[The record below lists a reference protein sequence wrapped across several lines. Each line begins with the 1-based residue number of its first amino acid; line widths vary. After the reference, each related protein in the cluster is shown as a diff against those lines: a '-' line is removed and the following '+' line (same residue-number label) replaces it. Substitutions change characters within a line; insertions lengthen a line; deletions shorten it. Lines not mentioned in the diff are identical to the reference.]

1 MPHSG
6 SWTKKPDDWSKTVK
20 PEKWGQEVQVD
31 QVVNPVV
38 FHFRP
43 HTFVAVSAENRAK
56 FEKFFEEN
64 VGFPPRK
71 PSDGGVQ
78 SARAAWPNG
87 GISGSNG
94 GWDDCIP

>member
-1 MPHSG
+1 MAKAEG
-6 SWTKKPDDWSKTVK
+6 WAKKPDDWAKTGK
-20 PEKWGQEVQVD
+20 PEAWGKEVSVEN
-31 QVVNPVV
+31 VVNPVV

-43 HTFVAVSAENRAK
+43 HTFVAISPENRAK

-64 VGFPPRK
+64 VGFPP
-71 PSDGGVQ
+71 PIMAGAQ
-78 SARAAWPNG
+78 TRAKAEWPNG

>member
-1 MPHSG
+1 MADTG
-6 SWTKKPDDWSKTVK
+6 SWAKKPNDWSKAGK
-20 PEKWGQEVQVD
+20 PDAWGREVAVND
-31 QVVNPVV
+31 VVNPVV

-64 VGFPPRK
+64 VGFAPPK
-71 PSDGGVQ
+71 VSSGEAGL
-78 SARAAWPNG
+78 RAAWPNG
-87 GISGSNG
+87 GVSGSNG

>member
-1 MPHSG
+1 MAKSG
-6 SWTKKPDDWSKTVK
+6 GWSDKPQGWEKNAKTESWGK
-20 PEKWGQEVQVD
+20 EVSID

-56 FEKFFEEN
+56 FEKYFEEN
-64 VGFPPRK
+64 VGFPP
-71 PSDGGVQ
+71 PTTTSGDQ
-78 SARAAWPNG
+78 SLRAAWPNG

>member
-1 MPHSG
+1 MAEKTHWS
-6 SWTKKPDDWSKTVK
+6 KKPQGWEKTAK
-20 PEKWGQEVQVD
+20 PEEWGEEVPAD

-43 HTFVAVSAENRAK
+43 HTFVAVSEKNRAK
-56 FEKFFEEN
+56 FEKYFEEN
-64 VGFPPRK
+64 VGFPPPK
-71 PSDGGVQ
+71 VDTPQ
-78 SARAAWPNG
+78 AARASYPNG